1 MEGKFNAVVEDIVNR
16 HKQGQPV
23 LVGTVAIETSE
34 LISKMLTRKGVRHN
48 ILNAKNHAREADIIA
63 EAGMKGAVTIAT
75 NMAGRGTDIKLGDDI
90 KNIGLAVIGTER
102 HESRRIDNQLRG
114 RAGRQGDPG
123 VTQFYLSME
132 DELMR
137 RFGSDNMK
145 AMMDRLGMDD
155 SQPIESKMVS
165 RAVESAQKRVEGN
178 NYDARKQLLQ
188 YDDVLRQ
195 QREVIYKQRQEV
207 MESENLRGIIEG
219 MMKSTVERAVALHT
233 QEEIEEDWNIKGLVD
248 YLNTNLLQEGDVKE
262 EELRRLAPEEMSE
275 PIIAKLIERY
285 NDKEKLMPEEQM
297 REFEKVVVF
306 RVVDTKWTEHIDAMD
321 HLREGIH
328 LRAYGQI
335 DPLREYQM
343 EGFAMFESMIAS
355 IEEEI
360 SRYIMKAEIEQ
371 NLERQEVVQGEAVHP
386 SSDGEEAKK
395 KPVVK
400 GDQVGRNDLCKC
412 GSGKKYKNCCG
423 IGK

>member
-1 MEGKFNAVVEDIVNR
+1 
-16 HKQGQPV
+16 
-23 LVGTVAIETSE
+23 
-34 LISKMLTRKGVRHN
+34 
-48 ILNAKNHAREADIIA
+48 
-63 EAGMKGAVTIAT
+63 
-75 NMAGRGTDIKLGDDI
+75 
-90 KNIGLAVIGTER
+90 
-102 HESRRIDNQLRG
+102 
-114 RAGRQGDPG
+114 
-123 VTQFYLSME
+123 
-132 DELMR
+132 
-137 RFGSDNMK
+137 
-145 AMMDRLGMDD
+145 
-155 SQPIESKMVS
+155 
-165 RAVESAQKRVEGN
+165 
-178 NYDARKQLLQ
+178 
-188 YDDVLRQ
+188 
-195 QREVIYKQRQEV
+195 

-306 RVVDTKWTEHIDAMD
+306 RVVDTKWTEHIDAMH

-335 DPLREYQM
+335 DSLREYQM

-395 KPVVK
+395 N
-400 GDQVGRNDLCKC
+400 QL
-412 GSGKKYKNCCG
+412 
-423 IGK
+423 